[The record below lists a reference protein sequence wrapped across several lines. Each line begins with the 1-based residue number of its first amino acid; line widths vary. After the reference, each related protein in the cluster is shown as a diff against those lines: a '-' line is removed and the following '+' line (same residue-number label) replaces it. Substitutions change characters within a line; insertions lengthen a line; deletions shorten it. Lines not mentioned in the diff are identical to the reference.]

1 MILNTYNEFVK
12 SINLIKPSGE
22 VGVEIHGIDLTQD
35 LTDSTFKEIEAA
47 FVQHGL
53 IFFRDQ
59 KLSPEQHIAF
69 AEKWGSINI
78 NRFFTKVE
86 GYEQIAEVR
95 KEPEQKGN
103 IGGDWHTDHS
113 YDQVPAL
120 GSILLA
126 KEIPMQGG
134 DTMFACMYKAYEN
147 LSDGLKKTL
156 EGLNAVHSSRHV
168 FGEDSD
174 YAKSSGSRIGNSN
187 LAKQDAIHP
196 VIITHPE
203 SNKKALYVNKAF
215 TLRFEGWT
223 NDESKPL
230 LDYLY
235 NHASNANNTTRFQW
249 SPGSIAFW
257 DNRCTWHNALNDYHG
272 ERRLMHRITIEGSA
286 LV

>member
-1 MILNTYNEFVK
+1 MT
-12 SINLIKPSGE
+12 NLDFIKPSGE
-22 VGVEIHGIDLTQD
+22 VGIEVHGIDLSKEVS
-35 LTDSTFKEIEAA
+35 DSDFKKIKEA
-47 FVQHGL
+47 FIKNGL

-59 KLSPEQHIAF
+59 NLAPEEHIKF
-69 AEKWGSINI
+69 AEKWGKINI
-78 NRFFTKVE
+78 NRFFAKVD
-86 GYEQIAEVR
+86 GYDQVAEVL
-95 KEPEQKGN
+95 KEPDQKGN
-103 IGGDWHTDHS
+103 IGGEWHTDHS
-113 YDQVPAL
+113 YDQIPAL

-126 KEIPMQGG
+126 KEIPNSGG
-134 DTMFACMYKAYEN
+134 DTLFACMYKAYEN
-147 LSDGLKKTL
+147 LSDGMKVTL

-168 FGEDSD
+168 FGEGSD
-174 YAKSSGSRIGNSN
+174 YSQSSKGRIGNSE
-187 LAKQDAIHP
+187 LATQDAIHP

-203 SNKKALYVNKAF
+203 SKKKALYVNRAF

-223 NDESKPL
+223 NEESKPL

-235 NHASNANNTTRFQW
+235 DHAAGENNTTRFKW